1 MLHRHQMLITVITG
15 HGEIITLKRGSRRQ
29 NDIRVFCRRRP
40 EAFRDHHQLRFLPG
54 TDQAIGILMMSKV
67 GTARP
72 PDKTNIREMSVHT
85 VVLICAT
92 RVFQC
97 FNNAGNRDF
106 IHRIAA
112 TRQAALHGREHR
124 RTPRGVTTIGKMI
137 RKTKTAAGCADLPQH
152 CCQRDDHPVFLLT
165 KLLALHSPAC
175 HQHGGILVENSRQLA
190 DFRCANTT
198 NLCRPFGVFRYS
210 VTLAQQIRGEDGITG
225 GATRQKR
232 FVVPTIF
239 HQRMGDPQHQ
249 RNIGAHVRCH
259 PLHFIAKEIDGFRS
273 HWINADQLFPAVT
286 QCGKVRKPLLIRCI
300 PRNFQRIEW
309 VSTPQHHD
317 IAMFQHQRPTG
328 LLLINFAATH
338 DIRHD
343 RLCRTGR
350 IIPQM
355 PGITACQRHIAL

>member
-1 MLHRHQMLITVITG
+1 MV
-15 HGEIITLKRGSRRQ
+15 
-29 NDIRVFCRRRP
+29 
-40 EAFRDHHQLRFLPG
+40 
-54 TDQAIGILMMSKV
+54 
-67 GTARP
+67 
-72 PDKTNIREMSVHT
+72 
-85 VVLICAT
+85 
-92 RVFQC
+92 
-97 FNNAGNRDF
+97 
-106 IHRIAA
+106 
-112 TRQAALHGREHR
+112 
-124 RTPRGVTTIGKMI
+124 

-152 CCQRDDHPVFLLT
+152 CRQRDDHPVFLFT
-165 KLLALHSPAC
+165 KLLALHSPAS
-175 HQHGGILVENSRQLA
+175 HQHGGVLVENSRQFA
-190 DFRCANTT
+190 DFLCVNPT
-198 NLCRPFGVFRYS
+198 NLCRPLGGFRYS
-210 VTLAQQIRGEDGITG
+210 VTLAQQIRGEDVITC

-286 QCGKVRKPLLIRCI
+286 QCGKVRKPLLIGCI

-309 VSTPQHHD
+309 ISTPQHHD

-343 RLCRTGR
+343 RLCRAGR